1 MKCFEFAFVQS
12 VPAIVETCGKCS
24 HRHEFRTHS
33 RSWYGFGNTNGIRF
47 MKIRKFCSILRQ
59 TLPMRT
65 FRAVTLILLMVSCS
79 CIFLSAQENYEVRQ
93 INFNGNTTLD
103 DDVLLEVMAIKE
115 VSYLEKL
122 ITKKEPS
129 LFSRE
134 LIELDVQRVI
144 RIYQSEGFLEV
155 SANLRPLK
163 INDKKKTVR
172 ITIDIEEGEP
182 VKVDSISIR
191 TIGKLMKTDTDSL
204 IRKTSR
210 KLLLSEKE
218 RFRDQALNTDLQL
231 IRDAYRNLGYAYSDA
246 DYELGLQPEQ
256 RAISISYSVT
266 PGPVCSFGET
276 SITGNKHI
284 SEKFLRKQLKYE
296 EGKLYNKFLL
306 DQTRQN
312 FYRLQLFRIVSVLP
326 DADAKTKKNPIPV
339 KIQLEEAPRINA
351 RFGVGYGT
359 EDKFRTFIDLNYLS
373 FLNTASRLNLYLKHS
388 ALEPYYASLKW
399 IFPQFPI
406 NRSSVSFNP
415 FISRNSEPGYETR
428 SYGINIPASYVFSD
442 WLSGTLTYYLEDVKQ
457 QIEEGD
463 VEFPDMEKEDFP
475 YFKSGILLNVLL
487 NNSEPKFSPEKGISF
502 MMGFKLNGHF
512 FGSDFNYTRLWADFR
527 NYHHVGKLTLAFR
540 AMAGGIKSADA
551 SGFIPVEDRFYSGG
565 SNSVRG
571 WNRSELGPKRESGTP
586 MGGKSIAEG
595 SIEVRCPLFWKLSGV
610 AFMDA
615 GNVWTKSYSYRLDDL
630 AYATG
635 PGIRVET
642 PIGPIRLDVGFPVWN
657 EKKSPQFFISV
668 GQAF

>member
-1 MKCFEFAFVQS
+1 MQ
-12 VPAIVETCGKCS
+12 
-24 HRHEFRTHS
+24 HLFRTIAFS
-33 RSWYGFGNTNGIRF
+33 
-47 MKIRKFCSILRQ
+47 
-59 TLPMRT
+59 
-65 FRAVTLILLMVSCS
+65 LLTVFCS
-79 CIFLSAQENYEVRQ
+79 CILLSAQENYEVRQ
-93 INFNGNTTLD
+93 VNFNGNKALD
-103 DDVLLEVMAIKE
+103 DDVLLEGMAIKE

-155 SANLRPLK
+155 KANLRPLK
-163 INDKKKTVR
+163 LNDKKETVR

-182 VKVDSISIR
+182 VKVDSISV
-191 TIGKLMKTDTDSL
+191 KTTEKAARIDMDSL

-210 KLLLSEKE
+210 KLILSKGEQ
-218 RFRDQALNTDLQL
+218 FRDQSLNTDVQL
-231 IRDAYRNLGYAYSDA
+231 IRDAYRNLGYAYSA
-246 DYELGLQPEQ
+246 AGYELDLQHEQ
-256 RAISISYSVT
+256 RITSISYSVT
-266 PGPVCSFGET
+266 PGPECSFGET
-276 SITGNKHI
+276 SISGNKHV

-296 EGKLYNKFLL
+296 EGDLYNKSLL
-306 DQTRQN
+306 DETRQS

-326 DADAKTKKNPIPV
+326 ESDAKTKKNPIPV
-339 KIQLEEAPRINA
+339 KIQLEEAPRISA

-406 NRSSVSFNP
+406 NKSSVSFKP

-442 WLSGTLTYYLEDVKQ
+442 WLSGTLTYYMEDVKQ

-463 VEFPDMEKEDFP
+463 VEFPDREEEDFP
-475 YFKSGILLNVLL
+475 YFKSGILLNILL
-487 NNSEPKFSPEKGISF
+487 NKSEPKFSPERGISL
-502 MMGFKLNGHF
+502 MMGFKMNGHF

-527 NYHHVGKLTLAFR
+527 NYHDIGNLTLAVR
-540 AMAGGIKSADA
+540 AMAGGIKSADED
-551 SGFIPVEDRFYSGG
+551 GFIPVEDRFYSGG

-586 MGGKSIAEG
+586 MGGKSVAEG
-595 SIEVRCPLFWKLSGV
+595 SIEVRYPLFWRLSGV
-610 AFMDA
+610 VFMDG
-615 GNVWTKSYSYRLDDL
+615 GNVWTKSYTYKLNDL
-630 AYATG
+630 AYASG
-635 PGIRVET
+635 PGIRIET
-642 PIGPIRLDVGFPVWN
+642 PIGPIRLDIGFPVWN
-657 EKKSPQFFISV
+657 EKKSPQVFISV

>member
-1 MKCFEFAFVQS
+1 MQ
-12 VPAIVETCGKCS
+12 
-24 HRHEFRTHS
+24 HLFRTIAFS
-33 RSWYGFGNTNGIRF
+33 
-47 MKIRKFCSILRQ
+47 
-59 TLPMRT
+59 
-65 FRAVTLILLMVSCS
+65 LLTVFCS
-79 CIFLSAQENYEVRQ
+79 CILLSAQENYEVRQ
-93 INFNGNTTLD
+93 VNFNGNKALD
-103 DDVLLEVMAIKE
+103 DDVLLEGMAIKE

-144 RIYQSEGFLEV
+144 RIYQSEGFLDV
-155 SANLRPLK
+155 KANLRPLK
-163 INDKKKTVR
+163 LNDKKETVR

-182 VKVDSISIR
+182 VKVDSISV
-191 TIGKLMKTDTDSL
+191 KTTEKAARIDMDSL

-210 KLLLSEKE
+210 KLILSKGEQ
-218 RFRDQALNTDLQL
+218 FRDQSLNTDVQL
-231 IRDAYRNLGYAYSDA
+231 IRDAYRNLGYAYSA
-246 DYELGLQPEQ
+246 AGYELDLQHEQ
-256 RAISISYSVT
+256 RITSISYSVT
-266 PGPVCSFGET
+266 PGPECSFGET
-276 SITGNKHI
+276 SISGNKHV

-296 EGKLYNKFLL
+296 EGDLYNKSLL
-306 DQTRQN
+306 DETRQS

-326 DADAKTKKNPIPV
+326 ESDAKTKKNPIPV
-339 KIQLEEAPRINA
+339 KIQLEEAPRISA

-406 NRSSVSFNP
+406 NKSSVSFKP

-442 WLSGTLTYYLEDVKQ
+442 WLSGTLTYYMEDVKQ

-463 VEFPDMEKEDFP
+463 VEFPDREEEDFP
-475 YFKSGILLNVLL
+475 YFKSGILLNILL
-487 NNSEPKFSPEKGISF
+487 NKSEPKFSPERGISL
-502 MMGFKLNGHF
+502 MMGFKMNGHF

-527 NYHHVGKLTLAFR
+527 NYHDIGNLTLAVR
-540 AMAGGIKSADA
+540 AMAGGIKSADED
-551 SGFIPVEDRFYSGG
+551 GFIPVEDRFYSGG

-586 MGGKSIAEG
+586 MGGKSVAEG
-595 SIEVRCPLFWKLSGV
+595 SIEVRYPLFWRLSGV
-610 AFMDA
+610 VFMDG
-615 GNVWTKSYSYRLDDL
+615 GNVWTKSYTYKLNDL
-630 AYATG
+630 AYASG
-635 PGIRVET
+635 PGIRIET
-642 PIGPIRLDVGFPVWN
+642 PIGPIRLDIGFPVWN
-657 EKKSPQFFISV
+657 EKKSPQVFISV

>member
-1 MKCFEFAFVQS
+1 MRTLFRAITLSLLTAF
-12 VPAIVETCGKCS
+12 CS
-24 HRHEFRTHS
+24 H
-33 RSWYGFGNTNGIRF
+33 
-47 MKIRKFCSILRQ
+47 
-59 TLPMRT
+59 TL
-65 FRAVTLILLMVSCS
+65 
-79 CIFLSAQENYEVRQ
+79 LSAQENYEIRQ
-93 INFNGNTTLD
+93 VNFKGNTTLD
-103 DDVLLEVMAIKE
+103 DDVLLEGMAIKE

-129 LFSRE
+129 LFSQD

-144 RIYQSEGFLEV
+144 RIYQSEGFLDV
-155 SANLRPLK
+155 KANLRPLK
-163 INDKKKTVR
+163 INDKKKTVK
-172 ITIDIEEGEP
+172 ITIDIEEGEF
-182 VKVDSISIR
+182 VKVDSISVK
-191 TIGKLMKTDTDSL
+191 TIGEAAKTDTDSL
-204 IRKTSR
+204 MRKTAR
-210 KLLLSEKE
+210 KLLLSKEE
-218 RFRDQALNTDLQL
+218 RFRDQSLNTDVQL
-231 IRDAYRNLGYAYSDA
+231 IRDAYRNLGYAYSVA
-246 DYELGLQPEQ
+246 DYGLDLRPEQ
-256 RAISISYSVT
+256 RRVSIGYSVT

-276 SITGNKHI
+276 LISGNKHV
-284 SEKFLRKQLKYE
+284 SEKFLRKQLKYD
-296 EGKLYNKFLL
+296 EGELYNKFLL
-306 DQTRQN
+306 DETRQN

-326 DADAKTKKNPIPV
+326 ESDAKTKRNPIPV
-339 KIQLEEAPRINA
+339 KIQLEEAPRIST

-359 EDKFRTFIDLNYLS
+359 EDKFRAFVDLNYLS

-388 ALEPYYASLKW
+388 ALEPYYLSLKW
-399 IFPQFPI
+399 IFPQFPV
-406 NRSSVSFNP
+406 NRSSMSFNP
-415 FISRNSEPGYETR
+415 FVSRNSEPGYETR
-428 SYGINIPASYVFSD
+428 SYGINIPASYVVSD

-527 NYHHVGKLTLAFR
+527 NYHDIGKLTLAFR
-540 AMAGGIKSADA
+540 AMAGGIKSADE

-571 WNRSELGPKRESGTP
+571 WNRSKLGPKRESGTP
-586 MGGKSIAEG
+586 MGGKSIVEG
-595 SIEVRCPLFWKLSGV
+595 SVELRYPLFWKLSGV
-610 AFMDA
+610 AFLDA
-615 GNVWTKSYSYRLDDL
+615 GNVWTKSYSYRLNDL

-635 PGIRVET
+635 PGIRIET
-642 PIGPIRLDVGFPVWN
+642 PIGPIRFDVGFPVWN

>member
-1 MKCFEFAFVQS
+1 
-12 VPAIVETCGKCS
+12 
-24 HRHEFRTHS
+24 
-33 RSWYGFGNTNGIRF
+33 
-47 MKIRKFCSILRQ
+47 
-59 TLPMRT
+59 MRT
-65 FRAVTLILLMVSCS
+65 LFRAIILILLTVFCS
-79 CIFLSAQENYEVRQ
+79 RTLVSAQENYEIRQ
-93 INFNGNTTLD
+93 VNFKGNTTLD
-103 DDVLLEVMAIKE
+103 DDVLLEGMAIKE

-129 LFSRE
+129 LFSQD

-144 RIYQSEGFLEV
+144 RIYQSEGFLDV
-155 SANLRPLK
+155 KANLRPLK
-163 INDKKKTVR
+163 INDKKKTVK
-172 ITIDIEEGEP
+172 ITIDIEEGEF
-182 VKVDSISIR
+182 VKVDSISVK
-191 TIGKLMKTDTDSL
+191 TIGEAAKTDTDSL
-204 IRKTSR
+204 VRKTAR
-210 KLLLSEKE
+210 KLLLSKEE
-218 RFRDQALNTDLQL
+218 RFRDQSLNTDVQL
-231 IRDAYRNLGYAYSDA
+231 IRDAYRNLGYAYSVA
-246 DYELGLQPEQ
+246 DYGLDLQPEQ
-256 RAISISYSVT
+256 RRVSIGYSVT

-276 SITGNKHI
+276 LISGNKHV

-296 EGKLYNKFLL
+296 EGELYNKFLL
-306 DQTRQN
+306 DETRQN

-326 DADAKTKKNPIPV
+326 ESDAKTKRNPIPV
-339 KIQLEEAPRINA
+339 KIQLEEAPRIST

-442 WLSGTLTYYLEDVKQ
+442 WLSATLTYYLEDVKQ

-475 YFKSGILLNVLL
+475 YFKSGVLFNILL
-487 NNSEPKFSPEKGISF
+487 NNSEPKFSPQKGISF

-512 FGSDFNYTRLWADFR
+512 LGSDFNYTRLWADFR
-527 NYHHVGKLTLAFR
+527 NYQDIGKLTLAFR
-540 AMAGGIKSADA
+540 FMAGGIKSADE

-586 MGGKSIAEG
+586 MGGKSIVEG
-595 SIEVRCPLFWKLSGV
+595 SVELRYPLFRKLSGV
-610 AFMDA
+610 AFLDA
-615 GNVWTKSYSYRLDDL
+615 GNVWTKSYSYRLNDL

-635 PGIRVET
+635 PGIRIET